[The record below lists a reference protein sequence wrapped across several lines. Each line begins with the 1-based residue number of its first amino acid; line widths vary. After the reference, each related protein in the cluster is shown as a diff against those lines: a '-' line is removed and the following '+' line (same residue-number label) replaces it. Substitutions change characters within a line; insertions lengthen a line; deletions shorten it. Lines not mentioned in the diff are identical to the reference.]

1 MRGPQ
6 PEKVPEKPVTEETTM
21 LILRPPPPPA
31 PAILPTEANAEPVTT
46 VALVGSPGDP
56 TAQAADGSTTVPPA
70 GSSDPTQPDATG
82 AQPTGAEQASAAP
95 PTAASSLFVGTLTDP
110 AEEAAKAAAAAEVQA
125 QQEATMAALD
135 EAKATSV
142 SHTAA
147 SPVAQVW
154 DLVYEYCRVERF
166 LSSLFL
172 TAGESWRICQKG
184 HLFPRS

>member
-46 VALVGSPGDP
+46 VALVGSPMDP
-56 TAQAADGSTTVPPA
+56 AAPAADGSTAVPPV
-70 GSSDPTQPDATG
+70 GLTDPSQPDAAG
-82 AQPTGAEQASAAP
+82 AQPAGAEQASTAP
-95 PTAASSLFVGTLTDP
+95 PSAPSSLFVGTLTDP

-135 EAKATSV
+135 EAKASSG

-147 SPVAQVW
+147 SPVSQV
-154 DLVYEYCRVERF
+154 
-166 LSSLFL
+166 
-172 TAGESWRICQKG
+172 
-184 HLFPRS
+184 

>member
-31 PAILPTEANAEPVTT
+31 PAILPTDANAEPVTT
-46 VALVGSPGDP
+46 VALVGSPTDP
-56 TAQAADGSTTVPPA
+56 ATPASDGSATVPPT
-70 GSSDPTQPDATG
+70 GSTDPSQPDATG
-82 AQPTGAEQASAAP
+82 AQPTGAEQASTAAP
-95 PTAASSLFVGTLTDP
+95 SSLFVGTLTDP

-135 EAKATSV
+135 EAKASSV

-154 DLVYEYCRVERF
+154 DLMREF
-166 LSSLFL
+166 L
-172 TAGESWRICQKG
+172 
-184 HLFPRS
+184 